1 MLADGLIERNLS
13 MLDEMNQKPCITT
26 KTVIDRGKRSTIQ
39 SEVKQVKNMNKNL
52 NFLEIHNVK
61 IEVLL

>member
-1 MLADGLIERNLS
+1 

-39 SEVKQVKNMNKNL
+39 SEVKQVKNINKNL

-61 IEVLL
+61 KEVLL